1 MPNGADPILQ
11 VKAQTQLDN
20 LRAKADLDQ
29 LDQALDELFQIKV
42 PELSTIT
49 TPEELKELIGAVD
62 KGTADNQ
69 KLARFIDIAGK
80 ILEKV

>member
-1 MPNGADPILQ
+1 MPSEEDPILK
-11 VKAQTQLDN
+11 VEAQRTLRN

-42 PELSTIT
+42 PELSTVT